1 MSKRAPQRES
11 ILGLLGGEVGIV
23 RLGEPRVRSQQ
34 VDGGWVREDL
44 LFTTSLGDGVPAHFV
59 RPAES
64 SRPVPAILYC
74 HAHGGRYDVGR
85 CELFEGRAALQSAY
99 AADLRQLGC
108 AVLCLEM
115 PCFGERCEPDEST
128 LSKEHL
134 WHGRTLFGRMLAELV
149 AGVDYLAAHPDVDE
163 DRIAALGI
171 SMGGTHAWWL
181 AAIDP
186 RIRAAVQM
194 CCFADLA
201 CLIASGAHDGHGHY
215 MTVPGLVRHGST
227 GRLAALAA
235 PRPQLICV
243 GLQDRFT
250 PKDCFD
256 KARAELGEGY
266 ARQNAREALEFCVEA
281 DAGHEETPAMRRATL
296 AFLRR
301 HLMS

>member
-1 MSKRAPQRES
+1 MSDQAPRRET
-11 ILGLLGGEVGIV
+11 ILALLGSEIGTL
-23 RLGEPRVRSQQ
+23 RLGEPRIRSRS
-34 VDGGWVREDL
+34 VEAGWVMEDM
-44 LFTTSLGDGVPAHFV
+44 LFTTSLGDRVPAYLL
-59 RPAES
+59 RPDDAEG
-64 SRPVPAILYC
+64 PVPAILYC
-74 HAHGGRYDVGR
+74 HAHGGRYDIGR
-85 CELFEGRAALQSAY
+85 RELFESRAALQSAY
-99 AADLRQLGC
+99 ATDLQDLGC

-115 PCFGERCEPDEST
+115 PCFGERREPDESA

-149 AGVDYLAAHPDVDE
+149 AGVDYLAAHPGVDE
-163 DRIAALGI
+163 GRIAAMGI

-181 AAIDP
+181 AAMEP
-186 RIRAAVQM
+186 RIRAAVHM

-266 ARQNAREALEFCVEA
+266 ARRNAREALEFCVEPN
-281 DAGHEETPAMRRATL
+281 AGHEVTPAMRRATL